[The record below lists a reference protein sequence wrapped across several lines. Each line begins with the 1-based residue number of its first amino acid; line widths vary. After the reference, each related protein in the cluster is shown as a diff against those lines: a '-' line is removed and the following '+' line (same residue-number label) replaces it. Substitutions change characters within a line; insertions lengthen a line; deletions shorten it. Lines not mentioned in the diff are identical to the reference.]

1 MTPGGVD
8 CSHGVALTQVSDD
21 PEHRRI
27 MSIHLKTW
35 QWVVLTLVLLFVLWL
50 SLVVAK

>member
-1 MTPGGVD
+1 
-8 CSHGVALTQVSDD
+8 VSEA

-35 QWVVLTLVLLFVLWL
+35 QWVVLTLVLLFVVWL
-50 SLVVAK
+50 SLVVAVK

>member
-1 MTPGGVD
+1 
-8 CSHGVALTQVSDD
+8 VSED

-35 QWVVLTLVLLFVLWL
+35 RWVVLTLVLLFVVWL
-50 SLVVAK
+50 SLVVSVK

>member
-1 MTPGGVD
+1 
-8 CSHGVALTQVSDD
+8 
-21 PEHRRI
+21 

-35 QWVVLTLVLLFVLWL
+35 QWVVLTLVFLFVLWL

>member
-1 MTPGGVD
+1 
-8 CSHGVALTQVSDD
+8 
-21 PEHRRI
+21 

-50 SLVVAK
+50 SLVVSFAK